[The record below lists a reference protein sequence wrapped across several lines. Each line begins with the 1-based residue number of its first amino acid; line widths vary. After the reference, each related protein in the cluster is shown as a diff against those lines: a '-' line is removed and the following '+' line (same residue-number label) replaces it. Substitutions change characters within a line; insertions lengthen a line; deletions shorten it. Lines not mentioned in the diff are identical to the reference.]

1 MIRNEAQALT
11 RMDDPWRAE
20 MKTPDDVS
28 AMMRLQALGWGA
40 KRIAAELGCSKNTVK
55 QWLRRG
61 DWRPCATPSR
71 SKQLDGLADWLV
83 ERFRQHAGN
92 ADVVRQ
98 DLATEKGIHVSLR
111 LLRPLGQQIAQ
122 A

>member
-1 MIRNEAQALT
+1 MSEEVEMIRNEAQALT

-40 KRIAAELGCSKNTVK
+40 KRIPAELGCSKNTVK

-71 SKQLDGLADWLV
+71 SKQLDGLAGWLGG
-83 ERFRQHAGN
+83 RFP
-92 ADVVRQ
+92 
-98 DLATEKGIHVSLR
+98 
-111 LLRPLGQQIAQ
+111 RPGGTPGVGRPA
-122 A
+122 

>member
-98 DLATEKGIHVSLR
+98 DLAT
-111 LLRPLGQQIAQ
+111 
-122 A
+122 